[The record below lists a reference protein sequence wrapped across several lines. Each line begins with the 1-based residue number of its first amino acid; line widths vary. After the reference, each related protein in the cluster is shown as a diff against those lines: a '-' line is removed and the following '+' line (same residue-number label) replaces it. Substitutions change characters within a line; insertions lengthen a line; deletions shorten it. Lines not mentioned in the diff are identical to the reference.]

1 MSCVLV
7 EVEHLHLFILPFFR
21 CSSSK
26 IARYKRPPFVN
37 KTICPDPPSFQLFS
51 LFSKMSEWIVFPERE
66 TERMTSFWSGLTE
79 YHYLL
84 RYKLIYMITARCKG
98 QPITSGGRLHRL
110 TAIFSYVSICSY
122 TPLAEDVKC
131 FNRQF
136 QFICVG
142 YASTSSVPLL
152 KFFHDSSLIISLIQS
167 RIGSWLGCQEKFPFP
182 QLSLITSD
190 SKCF

>member
-1 MSCVLV
+1 MWVVYLLKWSTSIYLYSLSSVVVLLKSPDM
-7 EVEHLHLFILPFFR
+7 EGLPLLTKLFVQILLPFN
-21 CSSSK
+21 CSLYFLK
-26 IARYKRPPFVN
+26 CRN
-37 KTICPDPPSFQLFS
+37 ELFS
-51 LFSKMSEWIVFPERE
+51 RRE

-110 TAIFSYVSICSY
+110 TAIFSYVSICRY
-122 TPLAEDVKC
+122 TLLAEDVKC
-131 FNRQF
+131 FNGQF